1 MVEKRHTVI
10 FLLLGLVAATVIAG
24 CIGDKDIKS
33 SSEKNSSE
41 KSSSEYTIAYISDGR
56 PSKDTAQNTNN
67 LTKDFNQIILQ
78 SPTKRVDAVIMLGDM
93 DYINQTSQAYA
104 ESTAKNIPVFYVVG
118 NHELDNKVDLPE
130 IRQRFAAY
138 DFNPR
143 HGPAGSS
150 NTTYSFN
157 LGDIHVVVLNEYWD
171 GNNNGVCDW
180 LVPKGGINSD
190 ESCFKYDNVS
200 DGGFIPDAL
209 FTWLEN
215 DLNDNTKNWT
225 IVVGHE
231 PMYPQKRHIGDSLDK
246 NLTNR
251 NRLESI
257 LTKNNVAAYVGA
269 HTHFSNVTTINGIFH
284 VDGGVSG
291 VYTSPIGK
299 GDPFASIIY
308 TTVNSSGY
316 FELTH
321 ARENPTWTT
330 PKSITLSKSQS
341 KQIG

>member
-1 MVEKRHTVI
+1 MEKRHAII
-10 FLLLGLVAATVIAG
+10 FFLIGLVAATIIAG
-24 CIGDKDIKS
+24 CVGNKEFRTTPENKDVKS
-33 SSEKNSSE
+33 T
-41 KSSSEYTIAYISDGR
+41 EYTIAYISDGR
-56 PSKDTAQNTNN
+56 PSKDETHNTNN

-104 ESTAKNIPVFYVVG
+104 ESSAKNIPVFYVVG

-130 IRQRFAAY
+130 IKQRFAAY

-157 LGDIHVVVLNEYWD
+157 LGDMHVVVLNEYWD
-171 GNNNGVCDW
+171 GDNNGACNW
-180 LVPKGGINSD
+180 FIPKGGLNSD
-190 ESCFKYDNVS
+190 DGCFKYDNVS

-215 DLNDNTKNWT
+215 DLNGNTKNWT

-231 PMYPQKRHIGDSLDK
+231 PLYPQKRHIGDSLDE

-251 NRLESI
+251 DRLESLFI
-257 LTKNNVAAYVGA
+257 KHNVIAYVGA
-269 HTHFSNVTTINGIFH
+269 HTHFSNMTKINGIFH

-291 VYTSPIGK
+291 VYTSIGK

-316 FELTH
+316 FKLTH
-321 ARENPTWTT
+321 VHENPTWAT
-330 PKSITLSKSQS
+330 PKSITLSK
-341 KQIG
+341 